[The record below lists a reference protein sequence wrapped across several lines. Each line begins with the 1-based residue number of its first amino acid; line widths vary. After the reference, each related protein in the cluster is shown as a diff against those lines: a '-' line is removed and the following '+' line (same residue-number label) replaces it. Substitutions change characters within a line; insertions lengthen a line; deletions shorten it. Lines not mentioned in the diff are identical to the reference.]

1 MNKKSLKVLSIGAIL
16 GSIMQVGMPLSAE
29 AAVDA
34 YIIKVSQEIYSYN
47 KDEVIEDFLNYKAGY
62 KSNLYNDFY
71 IKLKMANGFYS
82 FHDKKTG
89 YIKYEDVENKYLE
102 SKLKNKKF
110 DAEKFTESNECKLIE
125 VNWTKKAIMT
135 IEGNVRYITPNDV
148 NNSTSN
154 NVKDDKNLNN
164 KENENSHKDNEGINN
179 ISEDKLKVYEERKH
193 KHKHRHTSS
202 EDSTSKTKIE
212 NNEVEEKEKAEKER
226 LAKIEADKQ
235 KAEKEKSDELKQEE
249 LKKQQEEKEKAEKER
264 LAKIEAD
271 KQKAEKEKSDEL
283 KQEELKKQQ
292 EEKAEKERLAK
303 IEADKQKAEKEKS
316 DELKQEE
323 LRKQQEE
330 KEKAEKERLAK
341 IEADKQKAE
350 AEKQKSDELKQEELR
365 KQQEEKEKKE
375 KAEQEAQLKKEQERL
390 QKIQEENNALI
401 EEAKNN
407 IKLEDLSNV
416 KDNLRLPTR
425 DSNGVEIEWKSSDES
440 VIKYDGTVKR
450 PNADEKD
457 KKVTLI
463 ATFTKDSATSTKE
476 FEAIVKAQEK
486 LPVKTEE
493 EEIAELLKADKKI
506 EVNKP
511 EKFDKVVKEAIKQ
524 LKPSFTVMIP
534 YDENQKYN
542 FNNFNKIMLELG
554 GHDYGKPEIRTNGG
568 QVQIVN
574 GKMPMT
580 IQLNYRRDID
590 EVRNQKQATEAE
602 VKRIIKEVIKDN
614 MTPVQKELALHDYV
628 VKHADYNMEGLNK
641 RPADLEDHSAY
652 GVLVLGKGV
661 CESYSKAM
669 HLLLNEAGIEC
680 KYATGYKKNRDG
692 RQGGGHA
699 WNIVKLDNEWY
710 NLDAT
715 WDDPVSD
722 RVGRSDKD
730 VVVSPVI
737 HTYFNVTD
745 DIFNKDHIRGE
756 YEQKNYPRA
765 NGTKYS
771 YDNLDIDEFMND
783 GTKVPKVT
791 TREEFKQKLIE
802 ALKTKKT
809 TVYVRFKGFKM
820 NQQEVMNILGEV
832 ARGNLSGSY
841 SVSPT
846 DENHVYCS
854 FIFR

>member
-1 MNKKSLKVLSIGAIL
+1 K
-16 GSIMQVGMPLSAE
+16 
-29 AAVDA
+29 
-34 YIIKVSQEIYSYN
+34 
-47 KDEVIEDFLNYKAGY
+47 
-62 KSNLYNDFY
+62 
-71 IKLKMANGFYS
+71 
-82 FHDKKTG
+82 
-89 YIKYEDVENKYLE
+89 
-102 SKLKNKKF
+102 
-110 DAEKFTESNECKLIE
+110 AEK
-125 VNWTKKAIMT
+125 
-135 IEGNVRYITPNDV
+135 
-148 NNSTSN
+148 
-154 NVKDDKNLNN
+154 
-164 KENENSHKDNEGINN
+164 
-179 ISEDKLKVYEERKH
+179 ERLA
-193 KHKHRHTSS
+193 
-202 EDSTSKTKIE
+202 KIE
-212 NNEVEEKEKAEKER
+212 ADKQKAEKEKQKSDELKQEELRKQQEEKEKAEKER
-226 LAKIEADKQ
+226 IAKIEADKQ

-249 LKKQQEEKEKAEKER
+249 LKKQQEE
-264 LAKIEAD
+264 
-271 KQKAEKEKSDEL
+271 
-283 KQEELKKQQ
+283 
-292 EEKAEKERLAK
+292 
-303 IEADKQKAEKEKS
+303 
-316 DELKQEE
+316 
-323 LRKQQEE
+323 
-330 KEKAEKERLAK
+330 
-341 IEADKQKAE
+341 
-350 AEKQKSDELKQEELR
+350 
-365 KQQEEKEKKE
+365 KE

-407 IKLEDLSNV
+407 INLGDLTNV
-416 KDNLRLPTR
+416 KNNLTLPTK
-425 DSNGVEIEWKSSDES
+425 DVNGVEIVWKSSDES

-745 DIFNKDHIRGE
+745 DILNKDHIRGE

-820 NQQEVMNILGEV
+820 NQQEVMDILGEV

-846 DENHVYCS
+846 DENHAYCS

>member
-1 MNKKSLKVLSIGAIL
+1 M
-16 GSIMQVGMPLSAE
+16 
-29 AAVDA
+29 
-34 YIIKVSQEIYSYN
+34 
-47 KDEVIEDFLNYKAGY
+47 
-62 KSNLYNDFY
+62 
-71 IKLKMANGFYS
+71 
-82 FHDKKTG
+82 
-89 YIKYEDVENKYLE
+89 
-102 SKLKNKKF
+102 
-110 DAEKFTESNECKLIE
+110 
-125 VNWTKKAIMT
+125 
-135 IEGNVRYITPNDV
+135 
-148 NNSTSN
+148 
-154 NVKDDKNLNN
+154 
-164 KENENSHKDNEGINN
+164 
-179 ISEDKLKVYEERKH
+179 
-193 KHKHRHTSS
+193 
-202 EDSTSKTKIE
+202 
-212 NNEVEEKEKAEKER
+212 
-226 LAKIEADKQ
+226 
-235 KAEKEKSDELKQEE
+235 
-249 LKKQQEEKEKAEKER
+249 
-264 LAKIEAD
+264 
-271 KQKAEKEKSDEL
+271 
-283 KQEELKKQQ
+283 
-292 EEKAEKERLAK
+292 
-303 IEADKQKAEKEKS
+303 
-316 DELKQEE
+316 
-323 LRKQQEE
+323 
-330 KEKAEKERLAK
+330 
-341 IEADKQKAE
+341 
-350 AEKQKSDELKQEELR
+350 
-365 KQQEEKEKKE
+365 
-375 KAEQEAQLKKEQERL
+375 

-407 IKLEDLSNV
+407 INLGDLTNV
-416 KDNLRLPTR
+416 KNNLTLPTKNV
-425 DSNGVEIEWKSSDES
+425 NGVEIVWKSSDES

-568 QVQIVN
+568 PVQIVN

-846 DENHVYCS
+846 DENHAYCS